1 MWSRTM
7 IVINGSQNVKNKF
20 QNIFITVDVDGPIK
34 YTHTAPIGLSGQGLQ
49 DYVDSR
55 EDQYKLNILKD
66 LYSGCPSFGD
76 LESMEQW
83 IADGHKI
90 IIGYDEEE
98 QPIYEVIEKV
108 PWTSTHPDIF
118 PATGAEAI
126 NLKAAAKDLVENL
139 TYDDIDDHIDNVFS
153 NLNTDQKNSLKKL
166 YKVVLFLAKR

>member
-1 MWSRTM
+1 MQ
-7 IVINGSQNVKNKF
+7 IQINKTTEHNDYFTFTDDESQEYKWHKRAG
-20 QNIFITVDVDGPIK
+20 VDIS
-34 YTHTAPIGLSGQGLQ
+34 L
-49 DYVDSR
+49 R
-55 EDQYKLNILKD
+55 NILLGIRVKE
-66 LYSGCPSFGD
+66 YPGCPSFGD